1 MNFSDLLEPN
11 NQIENVD
18 INTYAGKA
26 IIACR
31 TKFKGIYGDNGLIT
45 MNLISMVDMLR
56 NHDYLASYG
65 YFITDENREDKYI
78 EILEKDDPKL
88 LSALEQYIT
97 YFDTSVEMERVIRE
111 YKEVIEQIKEQ
122 NPDDVQAINA
132 IIKPYL
138 DKWIS

>member
-97 YFDTSVEMERVIRE
+97 YLDTSVEMERVIRE

-138 DKWIS
+138 DK

>member
-97 YFDTSVEMERVIRE
+97 YLDTSVEMERVIRD

-138 DKWIS
+138 DK